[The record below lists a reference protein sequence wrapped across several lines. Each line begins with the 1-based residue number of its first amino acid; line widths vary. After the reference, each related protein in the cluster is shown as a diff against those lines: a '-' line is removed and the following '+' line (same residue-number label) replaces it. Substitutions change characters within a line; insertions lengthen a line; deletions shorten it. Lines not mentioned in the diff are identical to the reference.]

1 MNVNIIRVNLMK
13 SIKISFIILLL
24 LAGIFLNI
32 SGCVSKQNS
41 SINHQSPPI
50 SAPQTTYPEYWIH
63 IDPIRDFK
71 TDSSF
76 NITGSSS
83 LNVSGTTDFP
93 SGSILN
99 LYILE
104 EDKSR
109 QVLKTTVQ
117 IKGNNS
123 GPNSFYYTYDMKGNP
138 PGQYRAIIS
147 DNINLNGEFS
157 HFAITTDSPYLRWI
171 QMDPLGN
178 GQLGGILPVSGTT
191 DLPEGSEIQ
200 IRSDIVYQSCT
211 MATPDLFGAKSLCGG
226 SCRDT
231 GSQKIILV
239 HKGAAGINVWNS
251 TIDTSDW
258 CKGEE
263 YRIGAYAAN
272 WTNVTPGG
280 QSIRL
285 RS

>member
-1 MNVNIIRVNLMK
+1 MK
-13 SIKISFIILLL
+13 AAGKTFIILLL

-41 SINHQSPPI
+41 TINQQSPPI
-50 SAPQTTYPEYWIH
+50 STPRTTYPEYWIH

-76 NITGSSS
+76 NITGSST

-104 EDKSR
+104 ENRSR

-123 GPNSFYYTYDMKGNP
+123 GPNSFYYIYDMKGNP

-157 HFAITTDSPYLRWI
+157 HFAITTDSNYLKWI
-171 QMDPLGN
+171 RMDPLGEVQS
-178 GQLGGILPVSGTT
+178 GRILPVSGTT
-191 DLPEGSEIQ
+191 DLPAGNEIQ
-200 IRSDIVYQSCT
+200 IRSDIVYHSCT
-211 MATPDLFGAKSLCGG
+211 MATPDMFGARSLCGG
-226 SCRDT
+226 SCRNT
-231 GSQKIILV
+231 GSQNSILV
-239 HKGAAGINVWNS
+239 LEGARGINIWNS
-251 TIDTSDW
+251 NS
-258 CKGEE
+258 G
-263 YRIGAYAAN
+263 
-272 WTNVTPGG
+272 P
-280 QSIRL
+280 
-285 RS
+285 